1 MLTMLFARSDAHLVR
16 RVLGGHRNDFEMLV
30 RRYLPAVLATIKS
43 ILRNPTDAEDVAQEC
58 FITAYQKLDS
68 LKAPEKFPGWLL
80 TIARN
85 NALNWQRKN
94 KHEVPLSDTALES
107 IPAVHPEPARHEMH
121 EMLHH
126 TLQEVDQE
134 IRELLLL
141 HYYAGYSLREI
152 SGMYAI
158 SRVAAAKRLQRAREA
173 LGAKLVKQI
182 PEMAGSAD
190 IRKKSKKIA
199 AAAFAAG
206 VVWKVKPAHGM
217 IMGFL
222 LGAGKLAGA
231 GVVVLTMAATAFFTA
246 PTLFDWSP
254 SFPANNTNTVKAQQA
269 STAEDASPATDVQE
283 REESVDQHPEPLYS
297 LSNVLVTPLD
307 QAVGGAQVKAERITW
322 KPTELPPDHT
332 DIYTAQSDDNGAFT
346 LEDMPPGVYSVTATT
361 RVFGGAHDFQIQEN
375 GEVRGP
381 RNVKMYP
388 MIRSY
393 GLLVD
398 ASGEAVP
405 DAVIYPVSHELFSG
419 EEFDHVTVCGIRARS
434 DSKGRFMF
442 EGIIPGAWKL
452 YIVAPGHQPFYTD
465 YVPCYGL
472 RSTVVIETPG
482 ALRGRIVDTEG
493 NPIAGISGTVYT
505 GMQARSYGDEGSNY
519 RVSNSFT
526 SDAAGA
532 FEIASLPPDEY
543 FFKLK
548 DSALILASPNQKA
561 AIHPGKTSDIALQ
574 LTNGGA
580 VSGRVLNATTG
591 AGIAEIELRIYSNN
605 AHPPMSKEAV
615 TNASGNYLFT
625 GLPGGSYQLNLS
637 PNDQFPMAYRD
648 TVNVTVKQ
656 GETVTDQDIS
666 LVPPM
671 LVKGVVV
678 DTEDRP
684 VARAKVDGLNEQGTT
699 TSWATRITEE
709 DGSFML
715 PFSEGG
721 EISLL
726 AKKDSFRSETVT
738 VTLSAETPEV
748 ETVLTLSIAAGAG
761 IEGVVRDI
769 NGKPV
774 YNAIVWAYPFQKE
787 GSLTP
792 SDSNSGRTDPKG
804 AFSITGLLAG
814 KYTVTATMQTGRRL
828 GTIDVDVANNQI
840 TRDVLIQEMPEG
852 NLTIE
857 GTLYYPTGLP
867 CPVAALGLDNSQM
880 VSSGALG
887 RFTFTRLGP
896 GNHTIYALSPGYS
909 PLAVSGIAAGTQN
922 LKLVLQKFAVL
933 TGSVTNAQTGMP
945 VTDFSVQYLMLATPP
960 FDTGGIES
968 GQAGFADP
976 KGQFRMERIPV
987 TGIQVIIQAT
997 GFATWQTT
1005 LKELISG
1012 ADNHVDAVLSPAAG
1026 ITGVVFD
1033 ASGNVLPKVR
1043 VSASGTNT
1051 VTDAN
1056 GAFSLDNLPA
1066 GEEIEIAFS
1075 CPGYASTSAYAVAG
1089 SGASITVTLVA
1100 GGTLRIHAFKD
1111 GQPLNAFSA
1120 LVKHVEP
1127 EIAQVAGEHYFAT
1140 RGGEIVA
1147 QNVYPGEVEITTSV
1161 VDENTHTLSSPI
1173 GMAFAIV
1180 AEGQETVVVVEAL
1193 PMDQQEAPYPEST
1206 ME

>member
-1 MLTMLFARSDAHLVR
+1 MLTILFARSDAHLVR
-16 RVLGGHRNDFEMLV
+16 RVLGGHRNEFEMLV
-30 RRYLPAVLATIKS
+30 RRYLPAVLATAKS

-58 FITAYQKLDS
+58 FIAAYQKLDS

-80 TIARN
+80 TIARH

-94 KHEVPLSDTALES
+94 KHEVPLNDTVLES
-107 IPAVHPEPARHEMH
+107 IPAVYPEPARREMH
-121 EMLHH
+121 EMLHQ

-158 SRVAAAKRLQRAREA
+158 SRVAAAKRLQRARET
-173 LGAKLVKQI
+173 LGEKMLKQI
-182 PEMAGSAD
+182 PELAGSAEL
-190 IRKKSKKIA
+190 RRKSKKIA

-206 VVWKVKPAHGM
+206 VAWKAKSAHGA
-217 IMGFL
+217 IAGFL

-231 GVVVLTMAATAFFTA
+231 GVAVLTLAATAFFTA
-246 PTLFDWSP
+246 PTLFGWTP
-254 SFPANNTNTVKAQQA
+254 SFPVKDKTAVKAQQDSA
-269 STAEDASPATDVQE
+269 VAEAPPATDVQE
-283 REESVDQHPEPLYS
+283 QEESVDQSPEALYS

-307 QAVGGAQVKAERITW
+307 QAVGGAQVKAERVTW
-322 KPTELPPDHT
+322 KATELPPDHT
-332 DIYTAQSDDNGAFT
+332 DIYTAQSDANGAFT
-346 LEDMPPGVYSVTATT
+346 LENMPPGVYSVTATT

-375 GEVRGP
+375 GDVRGP

-398 ASGEAVP
+398 SSGEAVP
-405 DAVIYPVSHELFSG
+405 GAVIYPVSHELFSG
-419 EEFDHVTVCGIRARS
+419 EEFDHVTVCGVRARS
-434 DSKGRFMF
+434 DSKGCFMF
-442 EGIIPGAWKL
+442 AGIIPGAWKL
-452 YIVAPGHQPFYTD
+452 YIVAPGREPFYTD

-472 RSTVVIETPG
+472 RSTVVVETPG
-482 ALRGRIVDTEG
+482 ALRGRTVDTEG

-505 GMQARSYGDEGSNY
+505 GMQARSYGEEESNY

-548 DSALILASPNQKA
+548 DSALILTSPNQKA
-561 AIHPGKTSDIALQ
+561 QIHPGKTSNIELC

-580 VSGRVLNATTG
+580 VSGSVLNASTG
-591 AGIAEIELRIYSNN
+591 GGIAEIELRIYSNN

-625 GLPGGSYQLNLS
+625 GLPGGSYQINVS
-637 PNDQFPMAYRD
+637 PNDQFPMTYRD
-648 TVNVTVKQ
+648 TVTVTVKQ

-678 DTEDRP
+678 DTEGRP
-684 VARAKVDGLNEQGTT
+684 APRAKVQGSSEQGL
-699 TSWATRITEE
+699 WATMIAEA

-715 PFSEGG
+715 PFPEGG

-726 AKKDSFRSETVT
+726 AKNDSFRSETVT
-738 VTLSAETPEV
+738 VRLSTETPEV
-748 ETVLTLSIAAGAG
+748 EAVLTLSVAAGAG

-774 YNAIVWAYPFQKE
+774 YNADVWAYPIHKD
-787 GSLTP
+787 GRLTP
-792 SDSNSGRTDPKG
+792 SDSNSGRTSPKG
-804 AFSITGLLAG
+804 MFSITGLLPG
-814 KYTVTATMQTGRRL
+814 RYTVTATLQTGRRL
-828 GTIDVDVANNQI
+828 GSIDVDVANNQI
-840 TRDVLIQEMPEG
+840 KRDVLIQEMPEG

-857 GTLYYPTGLP
+857 GTLYYPNGLP
-867 CPVAALGLDNSQM
+867 CPVAALGLDNSQR
-880 VSSGALG
+880 VSCGALG
-887 RFTFTRLGP
+887 RFAFTRLGP
-896 GNHTIYALSPGYS
+896 GTYTIYALSPGYS

-933 TGSVTNAQTGMP
+933 TGSVTNAQTGKP
-945 VTDFSVQYLMLATPP
+945 VTDFSVQYAMLASPP
-960 FDTGGIES
+960 FDTGGMES
-968 GQAGFADP
+968 GQAGFADS
-976 KGQFRMERIPV
+976 KGQFRMERIPL

-997 GFATWQTT
+997 DYAPWQTT

-1012 ADNHVDAVLSPAAG
+1012 EGNHVDAALSPAAG

-1033 ASGNVLPKVR
+1033 ASGKALPKVR
-1043 VSASGTNT
+1043 VNAPSSNT

-1056 GAFSLDNLPA
+1056 GTFSLDNLPA
-1066 GEEIEIAFS
+1066 GEEIKMAFS
-1075 CPGYASTSAYAVAG
+1075 CPGYTSTSAYAVAG
-1089 SGASITVTLVA
+1089 SGESITVTLVL
-1100 GGTLRIHAFKD
+1100 GGTLRIHAVKD
-1111 GQPLNAFSA
+1111 GQPLNAFTA

-1127 EIAQVAGEHYFAT
+1127 EIAQVAGEHYFTT

-1147 QNVYPGEVEITTSV
+1147 QNVYPGEVEITTSII
-1161 VDENTHTLSSPI
+1161 DENTPRPALPF
-1173 GMAFAIV
+1173 GKALAIV
-1180 AEGQETVVVVEAL
+1180 EEGQETVVVVDML
-1193 PMDQQEAPYPEST
+1193 PAEQHTEPDPEST

>member
-16 RVLGGHRNDFEMLV
+16 RVLGGHQNEFEMLV
-30 RRYLPAVLATIKS
+30 RRYLPAVLATTKS
-43 ILRNPTDAEDVAQEC
+43 ILRNPTDAEDVAQES
-58 FITAYQKLDS
+58 FIAAYQKLDS

-80 TIARN
+80 TIARH

-107 IPAVHPEPARHEMH
+107 IPAVHPEPARREMH

-231 GVVVLTMAATAFFTA
+231 GGVVLAMAATAFFTA

-254 SFPANNTNTVKAQQA
+254 SFPENNKTTDEAQQD
-269 STAEDASPATDVQE
+269 STAADVPPATDVQGQ
-283 REESVDQHPEPLYS
+283 EESVDQHPETLYS

-322 KPTELPPDHT
+322 KATELPPDHT
-332 DIYTAQSDDNGAFT
+332 DIYTAQSDANGAFT
-346 LEDMPPGVYSVTATT
+346 LENMPPGVYSVTATT

-375 GEVRGP
+375 GDVRGP

-398 ASGEAVP
+398 SSGEAVP
-405 DAVIYPVSHELFSG
+405 GAVIYPVSHELFSG

-434 DSKGRFMF
+434 DSKGRFLF
-442 EGIIPGAWKL
+442 AGIIPGAWKL
-452 YIVAPGHQPFYTD
+452 YIVAPRHQPFYTD

-482 ALRGRIVDTEG
+482 VLRGYTVDTEG
-493 NPIAGISGTVYT
+493 NPIAGISATVYT

-561 AIHPGKTSDIALQ
+561 EIRPGKSSDIELH
-574 LTNGGA
+574 LTKGGS

-591 AGIAEIELRIYSNN
+591 EGIAEIELHLYSNN
-605 AHPPMSKEAV
+605 AHPPMSKKAV
-615 TNASGNYLFT
+615 TNASGNYLFM
-625 GLPGGSYQLNLS
+625 GLPGGSYQLNLLS
-637 PNDQFPMAYRD
+637 NDQFPMAYRD
-648 TVNVTVKQ
+648 TVNITVKQ

-671 LVKGVVV
+671 LVKGVVL

-684 VARAKVDGLNEQGTT
+684 VPRARVDGSTEHGSV
-699 TSWATRITEE
+699 SWVTMITKE
-709 DGSFML
+709 DGSFTL
-715 PFSEGG
+715 AFPEGG

-726 AKKDSFRSETVT
+726 AKNDFSRSEAVT
-738 VTLSAETPEV
+738 VTLNAETPEV
-748 ETVLTLSIAAGAG
+748 ETALTLSVAASAG
-761 IEGVVRDI
+761 IEGIVRDI

-774 YNAIVWAYPFQKE
+774 YNADVGAYPIHRD
-787 GSLTP
+787 GRLTP
-792 SDSNSGRTDPKG
+792 SDSNYGHTSPKG
-804 AFSITGLLAG
+804 TFSITGLLPG
-814 KYTVTATMQTGRRL
+814 KYTVTATLQTGRHL

-857 GTLYYPTGLP
+857 GTLYYPNGLP

-880 VSSGALG
+880 VPCGALG
-887 RFTFTRLGP
+887 RFAFTRLGP
-896 GNHTIYALSPGYS
+896 GTHTIYALSPGYS

-933 TGSVTNAQTGMP
+933 TGIVTNAQTGKP
-945 VTDFSVQYLMLATPP
+945 VTDFSVQYAMLTSPP
-960 FDTGGIES
+960 FDTGGMES

-976 KGQFRMERIPV
+976 NGQFRMERIPV

-997 GFATWQTT
+997 GFAPWQTT

-1012 ADNHVDAVLSPAAG
+1012 EENHVDATLSPAAG
-1026 ITGVVFD
+1026 IAGVVFD
-1033 ASGNVLPKVR
+1033 ASGKALPKVR
-1043 VSASGTNT
+1043 VDTPSSNT

-1066 GEEIEIAFS
+1066 GEEIKMAFS
-1075 CPGYASTSAYAVAG
+1075 CPGYTSTSAYAVAG
-1089 SGASITVTLVA
+1089 SGESITVTLVV
-1100 GGTLRIHAFKD
+1100 GGTLRIHAVKD
-1111 GQPLNAFSA
+1111 GQPLNAFTA

-1147 QNVYPGEVEITTSV
+1147 QNVYPGEVEITTSII
-1161 VDENTHTLSSPI
+1161 DENTPRPALPV
-1173 GMAFAIV
+1173 GKALAIV
-1180 AEGQETVVVVEAL
+1180 EEGQETVVVVEEL
-1193 PMDQQEAPYPEST
+1193 PIEQQEAHFPENT
-1206 ME
+1206 MEQ